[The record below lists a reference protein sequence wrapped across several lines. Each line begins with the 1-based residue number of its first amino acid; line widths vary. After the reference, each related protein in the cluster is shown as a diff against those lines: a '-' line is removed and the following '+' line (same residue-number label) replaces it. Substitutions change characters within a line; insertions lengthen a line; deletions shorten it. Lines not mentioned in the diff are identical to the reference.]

1 LTDAAPRLIPEYL
14 NPLAGWCGC
23 IIFRASERNV
33 MSNERRGRG
42 RPPSASRLDSAR
54 VNYQALAWQV
64 KQQIDNAK
72 AEGKKIKIRDAVER
86 EMRASAAAL
95 CAPYS
100 RVEAKFETAYAE
112 VRKILKEW
120 KGGGKL

>member
-1 LTDAAPRLIPEYL
+1 
-14 NPLAGWCGC
+14 
-23 IIFRASERNV
+23 

-64 KQQIDNAK
+64 KQKIDNAK
-72 AEGKKIKIRDAVER
+72 AEGKKIKIRDAVKR
-86 EMRASAAAL
+86 EMMASAESL
-95 CAPYS
+95 GRPDLV
-100 RVEAKFETAYAE
+100 RVKLPTTYTE

-120 KGGGKL
+120 KLGAKK